1 MKRVINVLLG
11 LLLSVSILYGCA
23 PVNQSFSI
31 TEQQSNSA
39 YQVLAS
45 MLRQSRTTH
54 MDFWNAN
61 AALHLGEDKEIE
73 LAETVTLNAMESFT
87 FDVLMEEDSKVQLQ
101 ALIRVTEL
109 TLINPILRVSVNGS
123 IPFRESATVD
133 VAIRWQDE
141 SKNFTLDS
149 YGDESLPNQIADNTF
164 RWLDFYNNLYS
175 TSHPLN
181 YLLKQG
187 MNSVTITNVSS
198 DPVEISGFKA
208 VVPWELPAYV
218 KPSLDLN
225 NAQDF
230 EHKIN
235 AIEYDSKNSS
245 FVRLSSYPSVSVAP
259 YDPVDKKL
267 NVIDGL
273 SWSKSGQAVDYSFN
287 IPKSGYYQI
296 ALHYSNTKPDYSV
309 FRSVYIDGKIPF
321 KEVESYAFAPTKSG
335 RWEIETLKESDGT
348 PLWFYLEEGTRT
360 ITLKAETAP
369 IQPSL
374 DTLQLMIDH
383 INQFALDIRKITGKE
398 VDRNRTWKL
407 TSFLPETTA
416 VLDAYQ
422 TLLES
427 VIMQTATY
435 APNGVNSSTLSY
447 LQKALYKIMVMQEK
461 PDELPLYLDDLYSQT
476 GSVTEMIGISLTELS
491 NQSLSLNE
499 ISIGNQESTMIAE
512 AGVFA
517 KVSAGLQ
524 SFISSFTSPKYV
536 AKKDPEVLNIWV
548 NRSITYVDTM
558 QKLVDADFTV
568 KSGIKVKISVMPD
581 VNRLILANAANQSP
595 DVALGLPSY
604 MPFDFAIRGA
614 AYPLSDFDDYWNVAE
629 NMAPGA
635 FVPYLYDGKA
645 YALPE
650 TLDFHTLIY
659 RTDIF
664 NGLELD
670 VPDTWQ
676 DVLDLL
682 PELQRYGMNFYY
694 LTAGGGSLKW
704 FYQTSPFIYQ
714 YGGSLYDSS
723 GYRSGI
729 DSPEAV
735 EGIRFLSELFT
746 TYSMPEQVPSFY
758 NSFRYGTLPVGIADF
773 ATYLQIKNAAPELAG
788 QWALAPYP
796 GTVNK
801 EGEVVRWDIVN
812 GTSGMV
818 FANTDKA
825 QQSWDFL
832 KWWME
837 TETQTAFSYNLQSTY
852 GPEYVWLSA
861 NLSAVANSPIE
872 YEDKLVILEQTKW
885 LNDVPRTPG
894 QYMLERGMSDIWN
907 TTVFDGTPVRI
918 AIDRQ
923 KQTIDRE
930 IRRKMIEFGFLD
942 RNGNVIRDY
951 LVLDIEWIKQQIE
964 NAKERVNE

>member
-1 MKRVINVLLG
+1 MKYRAKGFLVILIGMLIMSGCVATNINTPP
-11 LLLSVSILYGCA
+11 SSQQSIL
-23 PVNQSFSI
+23 
-31 TEQQSNSA
+31 A
-39 YQVLAS
+39 YQRLAT
-45 MLRQSRTTH
+45 MLRQGRVTH
-54 MDFWNAN
+54 MDFWSENVV
-61 AALHLGEDKEIE
+61 EDLENDIE
-73 LAETVTLNAMESFT
+73 VMLDDIQTLEAMESISFELSSSSVT
-87 FDVLMEEDSKVQLQ
+87 KAHFE
-101 ALIRVTEL
+101 ALLRVRER
-109 TLINPILRVSVNGS
+109 TLINPILRIEVNGEV
-123 IPFRESATVD
+123 PFRESATVD
-133 VAIRWQDE
+133 VAILWRDVT
-141 SKNFTLDS
+141 KNFTLDS
-149 YGDESLPNQIADNTF
+149 YGDESLPNQESDNTL
-164 RWLDFYNNLYS
+164 RWIPFYNNTYA
-175 TSHPLN
+175 TSRPLFYQLN
-181 YLLKQG
+181 EG
-187 MNSVTITNVSS
+187 INVITITNVSS
-198 DPVEISGFKA
+198 DPIDISGFKA
-208 VVPWELPAYV
+208 SVPWEI
-218 KPSLDLN
+218 PSYQ
-225 NAQDF
+225 APSTTPSASI
-230 EHKIN
+230 EERIN
-235 AIEYDSKNSS
+235 AIAYVSKNSS
-245 FVRLSSYPSVSVAP
+245 FVRLSSHPSISVSP
-259 YDPVDKKL
+259 FDPVDKKL

-273 SWSKSGQAVDYSFN
+273 SWNKSGQAVDYE
-287 IPKSGYYQI
+287 IIVPQSGYYQL
-296 ALHYSNTKPDYSV
+296 AFHYNNQKPDFSV
-309 FRSVYIDGKIPF
+309 FRSIAINGTIPF
-321 KEVESYAFAPTKSG
+321 KEVESYAFKPTTMG
-335 RWEIETLKESDGT
+335 RWGIETLSDDQGN
-348 PLWFYLEEGTRT
+348 PYWFYLESGKN
-360 ITLKAETAP
+360 ILTLRAENAP
-369 IQPSL
+369 IQSSL

-407 TSFLPETTA
+407 TSFLPETESVLESYEILLEA
-416 VLDAYQ
+416 VLHDMAQ
-422 TLLES
+422 
-427 VIMQTATY
+427 Y
-435 APNGVNSSTLSY
+435 APNGLGSSTLSY
-447 LQKALYKIMVMQEK
+447 LQKALFKVRKMREK

-476 GSVTEMIGISLTELS
+476 GSVTEMIGLSLTELA

-499 ISIGNQESTMIAE
+499 IAVSTTPTTMVAE
-512 AGVFA
+512 ASMID
-517 KVSAGLQ
+517 KTISGLQ
-524 SFISSFTSPKYV
+524 AFIASFTSQKYV
-536 AKKDPEVLNIWV
+536 AQKDPEALNIWV

-558 QKLVDADFTV
+558 QKLVDADFTQ
-568 KSGIKVKISVMPD
+568 KTGIKVKISVMPD

-614 AYPLSDFDDYWNVAE
+614 AYPLSDFDDYWEVAST
-629 NMAPGA
+629 MAPGA
-635 FVPYLYDGKA
+635 FVPYLYEGNA

-664 NGLELD
+664 NGLDLS
-670 VPDTWQ
+670 VPDTWR

-714 YGGSLYDSS
+714 YGGSLYDES

-735 EGIRFLSELFT
+735 AGIRFLSELFT
-746 TYSMPEQVPSFY
+746 TYSIPEQVPSFY
-758 NSFRYGTLPVGIADF
+758 NSFRYGTLPIGIADF

-796 GTVNK
+796 GTMNN

-818 FANTDKA
+818 FANTDKPT
-825 QQSWDFL
+825 QSWEFM
-832 KWWME
+832 KWWMD
-837 TETQTAFSYNLQSTY
+837 TETQTNFSYNLQSTY

-861 NLSAVANSPIE
+861 NLEAVANSPIE
-872 YEDKLVILEQTKW
+872 YDDKLVILEQSKW

-942 RNGNVIRDY
+942 INGNVIREYKVYD
-951 LVLDIEWIKQQIE
+951 VNWISEQIE
-964 NAKERVNE
+964 KARGN